1 MLVQATRM
9 LDCLIGL
16 YMNESKGRA
25 NAGNDDTRVT
35 RFPFTMLQ
43 QSLVR
48 LSELQIVSRKPCAA
62 QYIGAKSRDTKWNLS
77 EYDCQAGYPTFCVC
91 K

>member
-25 NAGNDDTRVT
+25 NAGTDNTRAT
-35 RFPFTMLQ
+35 RFLFF
-43 QSLVR
+43 S
-48 LSELQIVSRKPCAA
+48 
-62 QYIGAKSRDTKWNLS
+62 
-77 EYDCQAGYPTFCVC
+77 
-91 K
+91 

>member
-1 MLVQATRM
+1 MGKLCAGSCRSFVLRLLVLVQATRM

-35 RFPFTMLQ
+35 RFLFLSQ
-43 QSLVR
+43 CYSSLWLGFQSYR
-48 LSELQIVSRKPCAA
+48 
-62 QYIGAKSRDTKWNLS
+62 
-77 EYDCQAGYPTFCVC
+77 
-91 K
+91 